1 MIALNEIKK
10 YELYFLL
17 DTNERIDSLKV
28 IYYDEKDKEK
38 IHTLIDFEKE
48 MGLGHQELDNTWK
61 KLNNYVLNFLII

>member
-1 MIALNEIKK
+1 MIAPNEIKK

-38 IHTLIDFEKE
+38 IHPLIDFEKE

-61 KLNNYVLNFLII
+61 KLNN